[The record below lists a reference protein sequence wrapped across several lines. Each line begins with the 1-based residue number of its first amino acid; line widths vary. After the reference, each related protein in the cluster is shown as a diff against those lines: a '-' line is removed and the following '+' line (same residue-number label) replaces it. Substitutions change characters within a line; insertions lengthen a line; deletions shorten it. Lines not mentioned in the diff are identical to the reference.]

1 VLAKRFD
8 AVCVTAWPATM
19 RTDKRMTGISGLNE
33 RMTRDV
39 DVSKISRLLGVID
52 LVSIRRGDF
61 LFQEGDAADALYI
74 IKSGIVQVI
83 GEAGLI
89 YERVGEGGIVGELA
103 IVDEGT
109 RSASVRAESRADL
122 IKVDVPGFLNLVA
135 SDPAFSLEVM
145 RVMSRR
151 LRAMNRRHGEA
162 TSHP

>member
-1 VLAKRFD
+1 
-8 AVCVTAWPATM
+8 
-19 RTDKRMTGISGLNE
+19 MTQ
-33 RMTRDV
+33 DV

-52 LVSIRRGDF
+52 LVSIHRGDF
-61 LFQEGDAADALYI
+61 LFQEGDDADALCI
-74 IKSGIVQVI
+74 VKNGIVQVI
-83 GEAGLI
+83 GAGGLI

-109 RSASVRAESRADL
+109 RSASVWTESRADL

-135 SDPAFSLEVM
+135 GDPAFSLAVM

-162 TSHP
+162 IARP

>member
-1 VLAKRFD
+1 
-8 AVCVTAWPATM
+8 
-19 RTDKRMTGISGLNE
+19 MTQ
-33 RMTRDV
+33 DV
-39 DVSKISRLLGVID
+39 DVPRISRLLGVID

-61 LFQEGDAADALYI
+61 LFREGDTADALYI
-74 IKSGIVQVI
+74 VKNGTVQVI
-83 GEAGLI
+83 GEGDVI

-103 IVDEGT
+103 IVDEGA

-135 SDPAFSLEVM
+135 GEPEFSLAVM

-162 TSHP
+162 ITRP